1 VMTSSSSRNSVDFD
15 WWALAYETT
24 RNQIFYGRVHQAVLK
39 LVESR
44 IRPGDLLDVGCG
56 TGRLLRAAKLR
67 WPDARL
73 VGIDASPRMV
83 EIARRLTPDASLQV
97 GTAEALPLPD
107 ASIDVAL
114 STISFHQWQDQL
126 AGLREVVRVLR
137 PGGYCFLADV
147 SPVIWLSLW
156 LPGQPRS
163 QTRAEM
169 RRLFRQAGLHVRLQK
184 FVCAGV
190 VLVTVGQRP
199 ADLEKGDTV

>member
-1 VMTSSSSRNSVDFD
+1 MTSSSRKNAVDFD
-15 WWALAYETT
+15 QWAPTYEAP
-24 RNQIFYGRVHQAVLK
+24 RNQVFYGSVHQAVLT
-39 LVESR
+39 LMESR
-44 IRPGDLLDVGCG
+44 SRPGDLLDVGCG

-67 WPDARL
+67 WPDAHL

-83 EIARRLTPDASLQV
+83 EIARRLTPDARLQV

-107 ASIDVAL
+107 ASVDVAL
-114 STISFHQWQDQL
+114 STISFHHWQDQL
-126 AGLREVVRVLR
+126 AGLREVMRVLR

-147 SPVIWLSLW
+147 SPVTWLSLW
-156 LPGQPRS
+156 LLRQPRS

-169 RRLFRQAGLHVRLQK
+169 RGLFLQVGLHVCLQK
-184 FVCAGV
+184 FVCAGA